1 MRNEASGASSL
12 HGVTKTDS
20 TPSSPRL
27 GPRPSLRH
35 HRTGSVGTNENTVAS
50 AKTEGESTYI
60 PVVARIST
68 HALRIEREYHLCRSF
83 IQTADPD
90 CSHTVRVI
98 ELLRLSSRQ
107 GDEAPLV
114 VSIFE
119 SPGRN
124 YLRDLL
130 DFGPA
135 WLGPAQ
141 LSNGFDDMGGDLSS
155 PRKQISLSTF
165 LDFAIGACEC
175 LELLHHGLKVVHG
188 ELRADAFHFNQDT
201 CIVKLINFG
210 SGPRSFENG
219 LTSSGWMTLSRE
231 IGVKHK
237 LQYIAPEQTG
247 RMPAEPNSRTD
258 IYGLGVL
265 FWTLLTGQPPF
276 QGDTPIDIVQA
287 VLGRRIPSVSSE
299 RMDVPDVIA
308 RVIQK
313 MTQKQMDERYHSA
326 SGVKHDLVEIQ
337 RLLGEGDNDALAD
350 FTIGSKDR
358 SSFFVLPSSL
368 ARRDQDHDKITEI
381 IEKVARW
388 QESNQEV
395 ARTGVYAFGSTSAS
409 SVSERYEGMETGTK
423 SSETSSQAGRNS
435 ENSPALVPTSSAKAS
450 GHTQQS
456 QQSQQSQQFQ
466 QSQQSHSRGSS
477 LTHEPMN
484 ATTTAEKPPLQVN
497 DSMESIES
505 TFTVDTQRSGTKAD
519 YSSSHQNGHS
529 QMPRRRGSHKALR
542 RRRCEVVS
550 IVGSAGAGKSSLIQ
564 SLQPDIRSMGYFAS
578 AKFDPARKAPYE
590 PLLRAMGSLFRQ
602 IFSQSD
608 SNYHSMVRRHIR
620 GLWPSVC
627 SMLDLPESLISTDGQ
642 SSSNKV
648 ATAAAQTG
656 FNRSLRAEMMDNG
669 SSHSTQSSEHVSGS
683 QMAADFLRGGA
694 NPRSLKFITVFVEVM
709 RILSTSKLI
718 VLCLDDLPFADE
730 ESLELIATLIS
741 KKLGIVILATSR
753 EDKALSKPV
762 ENIIKNKAA
771 NITTIKLSPLTEKE
785 VIEYVAATLCRP
797 REYVIPLAVVCLE
810 KSNGN
815 PFYLRQMLEVCHRKS
830 CIWYS
835 WKESAWAYDL
845 DRVFA
850 EFESDSYDQRLN
862 TDFVTKRLQDL
873 PTAARA
879 ILAWASLLG
888 TTFSFTL
895 IQRLLSG
902 EFDYV
907 DDDGERKKDCTRVT
921 ELFTPQP
928 VQNVV
933 EGLQAT
939 LQAYILMPGSNEDE
953 FSFSHD
959 RYVQASAALRECHN
973 IQKMHF
979 IIAQTMMKYSSL
991 DGRSFYTRARHICQA
1006 VDVIRR
1012 RVSNR
1017 YHFRAFLFDAA
1028 QKAIE
1033 SGARPTALEYY
1044 EKCLALMQ
1052 PDPWK
1057 EGARDI
1063 FYEETLNL
1071 YTKAAE
1077 LYWHQGR
1084 PLEAQNLLDCIF
1096 AEARTA
1102 SDKATGWILQ
1112 SKLFAQAGN
1121 MAGAFTAL
1129 KTSLLELG
1137 LDFEASTTWE
1147 NCDKEYYELR
1157 QHIIRGNVTDIINKP
1172 LDTDPNVV
1180 AMGAVLIEGVSA
1192 AFWSSTIVVS

>member
-1 MRNEASGASSL
+1 M
-12 HGVTKTDS
+12 
-20 TPSSPRL
+20 
-27 GPRPSLRH
+27 
-35 HRTGSVGTNENTVAS
+35 
-50 AKTEGESTYI
+50 
-60 PVVARIST
+60 
-68 HALRIEREYHLCRSF
+68 
-83 IQTADPD
+83 
-90 CSHTVRVI
+90 RVI
-98 ELLRLSSRQ
+98 DLLRLPSRQ

-141 LSNGFDDMGGDLSS
+141 LSNGFNDIDGDLSS

-201 CIVKLINFG
+201 CTVKLINFG

-276 QGDTPIDIVQA
+276 QGETPIDIVQA

-326 SGVKHDLVEIQ
+326 SGVKYDFVEIQ
-337 RLLGEGDNDALAD
+337 RLLGEGDNDALAK

-368 ARRDQDHDKITEI
+368 AGRDQDHDKIVEI

-409 SVSERYEGMETGTK
+409 SLSERYEGMETGTK

-435 ENSPALVPTSSAKAS
+435 ENSPALVPISSAKAS

-484 ATTTAEKPPLQVN
+484 TTTTAEKPPLQVN
-497 DSMESIES
+497 DSMESIDS

-542 RRRCEVVS
+542 RRRCEIVS
-550 IVGSAGAGKSSLIQ
+550 IVGPAGAGKSSLIQ

-642 SSSNKV
+642 FSNHRV

-656 FNRSLRAEMMDNG
+656 FNRSLRAEMIDNA
-669 SSHSTQSSEHVSGS
+669 SSHSTQSSDHVSGS

-694 NPRSLKFITVFVEVM
+694 NPRSLKFITVFIEVM
-709 RILSTSKLI
+709 RILSTNKLI

-730 ESLELIATLIS
+730 ESLELIGTLIS

-753 EDKALSKPV
+753 EDSVLSKSV

-771 NITTIKLSPLTEKE
+771 NTTTINLSPLTEEE

-797 REYVIPLAVVCLE
+797 REYVIPLAVVCFE

-830 CIWYS
+830 CVWYS
-835 WKESAWAYDL
+835 WKESAWEYDL

-850 EFESDSYDQRLN
+850 EFESNSYDQRLN

-907 DDDGERKKDCTRVT
+907 EGDGESEEDCKRAT

-979 IIAQTMMKYSSL
+979 IIAQTMMKYSSS

-1006 VDVIRR
+1006 VNVIRR

-1028 QKAIE
+1028 QKAIG

-1057 EGARDI
+1057 EGARDV

-1071 YTKAAE
+1071 YIKAAE

-1137 LDFEASTTWE
+1137 LDFGASTTWE

-1157 QHIIRGNVTDIINKP
+1157 QRITRGNVMDGIKKP

-1180 AMGAVLIEGVSA
+1180 AMGAVLIEGISA
-1192 AFWSSTIVVS
+1192 AFWSSTLVVSSY